1 MFVRTEESRR
11 FRAKR
16 QSKAGPL
23 EKNDLGLFLCATCRP
38 MLQSSGLRSF
48 DVKHLRAQDRLER
61 IGADARLS
69 PSPSEFSGTW
79 VNTNTDAP
87 GITYVTCTVE
97 GNVLRL
103 RLEGNGSSEPSG
115 WGEATAELL
124 CAASIHGG
132 PAMSFIAGFDL
143 GFKKVQ
149 AGANLNQGL
158 LVMAFYHSFQN
169 HGGGSRSNYFS
180 REFFHRAA

>member
-1 MFVRTEESRR
+1 
-11 FRAKR
+11 
-16 QSKAGPL
+16 
-23 EKNDLGLFLCATCRP
+23 

-158 LVMAFYHSFQN
+158 LVIAFYHSFQN
-169 HGGGSRSNYFS
+169 NGEGSRSNYFS
-180 REFFHRAA
+180 REFFHRAAWS